1 MRFNC
6 INDIIKLGGEVLS
19 ISENLK
25 RLRKQRNLTQ
35 KQLAKACDLSIATIQ
50 GYEQGKY
57 EPKPE
62 ALIKLSIALQAKP
75 SEIMD
80 YERSF
85 IKPKNSLVSLF
96 AGQPTNIAQRG
107 LDVLEP
113 LKENLVESAELAVI
127 QGKDLLDSISRLNEE
142 GQQKVKEYA
151 DDLAENPRYQR
162 ADAPD
167 PEE

>member
-1 MRFNC
+1 M
-6 INDIIKLGGEVLS
+6 DIGEKIKYLRTEKGITQKELASKLGTSQQNLAQY
-19 ISENLK
+19 ENGK
-25 RLRKQRNLTQ
+25 RN
-35 KQLAKACDLSIATIQ
+35 
-50 GYEQGKY
+50 
-57 EPKPE
+57 PKPE
-62 ALIKLSIALQAKP
+62 TLKRIADALEVPISSLGFYDMIVDSILDQAKP
-75 SEIMD
+75 LSMNVLD
-80 YERSF
+80 
-85 IKPKNSLVSLF
+85 LF

-113 LKENLVESAELAVI
+113 LKESLVESAELAVI
-127 QGKDLLDSISRLNEE
+127 QSKELLNSISKLNEE